1 MSDQSVQHQ
10 LVNRVANIL
19 SVDPAVVDVKAPLHT
34 LGLDSMRL
42 VEILVFVEKQFG
54 TDLMDSNLT
63 REDIHTIEALARTVE
78 NRKKL

>member
-1 MSDQSVQHQ
+1 MTDQSVQQQ
-10 LVNRVANIL
+10 LVNRVAGIL
-19 SVDPAVVDVKAPLHT
+19 SVDSAAVNVSAPLHT

-54 TDLMDSNLT
+54 IDLMDSSLT

-78 NRKKL
+78 GRKVS

>member
-1 MSDQSVQHQ
+1 MSDQSVQQQ
-10 LVNRVANIL
+10 LVQRVASIL
-19 SVDPAVVDVKAPLHT
+19 SVDTAVVDVKAPLHT

-54 TDLMDSNLT
+54 IDLMDSNLT

-78 NRKKL
+78 GRKKP

>member
-1 MSDQSVQHQ
+1 MSSQSVQQ
-10 LVNRVANIL
+10 PIVSRVASIL
-19 SVDPAVVDVKAPLHT
+19 SVDESAVDVKVPLHT

-54 TDLMDSNLT
+54 IDLMDSNLT

-78 NRKKL
+78 GRKKP

>member
-1 MSDQSVQHQ
+1 MSDQSVQQQ
-10 LVNRVANIL
+10 LVQRVASIL

-54 TDLMDSNLT
+54 IDLMDSSLT
-63 REDIHTIEALARTVE
+63 REDIHTIDALARTVE
-78 NRKKL
+78 NRKKT

>member
-1 MSDQSVQHQ
+1 MIDQSAQQQ
-10 LVNRVANIL
+10 LANRVANIL

-54 TDLMDSNLT
+54 IDLMDSNLT
-63 REDIHTIEALARTVE
+63 REDIYTIEALARTVE